1 MDWFQLFLNFLGGF
15 GLFLFGMEYMG
26 DGLQKAA
33 GSKMKNI
40 LGVLTRNRL
49 LGVLVGAGVTAL
61 IQSSSATTV
70 MVVGF
75 VNVGLLSLSQ
85 AVGVIMGA
93 NVGTTITSWIV
104 ALGEWTAFLK
114 PSVLAPIMITIGVVL
129 IMFAKPSNWHA
140 IGQILFGF
148 GSLFLGLDSM
158 SAAAQPLSELD
169 SVKNLF
175 LLLGSNPFLGILTG
189 AIVTAII
196 QSSSASV
203 GILQALALAGL
214 VPWGSAVYIILG
226 QNIGTCITAILSSIG
241 ASINA
246 KRAAFIHFLFNLI
259 GSLFFAII
267 AVLIFNIWAPQVR
280 DVLIDVTNISVVHT
294 SFNLLS
300 TILLFPFGN
309 VLVRL
314 AEGLIKGKNNKKHS
328 VLQYVDD
335 RVLETPLLAV
345 EGATKEVLRMG
356 EWACWNTQIAIE
368 ALFEQN
374 EKKVHE
380 VFEKEREI
388 NKLQAALN
396 EYLIKLTNVSLGI
409 DEQLKVTGLFHM
421 VSDIERVG
429 DHADNIGEL
438 ALALIHDNLKFSE
451 GAQNELQNI
460 TSTTL
465 ACFSKALKAYEKQDK
480 ALAAQVMPMEVQ
492 IDKLEEKLRSRHMKR
507 LAEQV
512 CNAYAG
518 IVFLD
523 VLSNVERIADHASN
537 IAGVV
542 LDQGKVISSDE
553 MNE

>member
-1 MDWFQLFLNFLGGF
+1 MDWFQLFLSFLGGF

-33 GSKMKNI
+33 GSKLKNI
-40 LGVLTRNRL
+40 LGALTKNRL

-129 IMFAKPSNWHA
+129 IMFAKHSNWHA

-148 GSLFLGLDSM
+148 GSLFFGLDTM
-158 SAAAQPLSELD
+158 SGAAEPLSELE

-175 LLLGSNPFLGILTG
+175 LLLGSNPFLGIITG
-189 AIVTAII
+189 AVVTAVI

-241 ASINA
+241 ASLNA
-246 KRAAFIHFLFNLI
+246 KRAAFIHFLFNII
-259 GSLFFAII
+259 GSILFAII
-267 AVLIFNIWAPQVR
+267 AVLVFDLWLPAVR
-280 DVLIDVTNISVVHT
+280 DTLIDVTEISVIHT
-294 SFNLLS
+294 GFNILS
-300 TILLFPFGN
+300 TIILFPFGN
-309 VLVRL
+309 ILVHL
-314 AEGLIKGKNNKKHS
+314 AEWIIKGKNQKRHS
-328 VLQYVDD
+328 ILQFVDD

-345 EGATKEVLRMG
+345 EGAIKEVLRMG
-356 EWACWNTQIAIE
+356 EWACWNTQLAIE
-368 ALFEQN
+368 ALFDQD

-380 VFEKEREI
+380 VFEKERQI
-388 NKLQAALN
+388 NELQAALN
-396 EYLIKLTNVSLGI
+396 EYLIKLTNTSLGI

-438 ALALIHDNLKFSE
+438 ALSLSSDNLKFSDI
-451 GAQNELQNI
+451 AKDELQRI
-460 TSTTL
+460 TSTAL
-465 ACFSKALKAYEKQDK
+465 ACFSKALSAYEKQDK
-480 ALAAQVMPMEVQ
+480 ALAAEVIPMEVEV
-492 IDKLEEKLRSRHMKR
+492 DKLEEKLRSTHMKR
-507 LAEQV
+507 LASQV

-518 IVFLD
+518 IIFLD

-542 LDQGKVISSDE
+542 LDQGKMITSEESTQ
-553 MNE
+553 